1 MFSNAGGRQ
10 FNADSIN
17 ELYRNLS
24 TVKGS
29 LSSVM
34 KNTMSTGSLNT
45 KEMLSAFKQVA
56 DYKKQIVDLSRQDL
70 YANTQSIQ
78 EANKMVASQKQV
90 FDMQQKLQSFKTSNT
105 KMQGTDGYSQI
116 SSMLNEL
123 KTGVPVSVGRLNE
136 MNTALNQVR
145 QSALAAGK
153 TGNSLGATFA
163 SALGKFGTWALVT
176 NVLMT
181 GSRAIRELVT
191 NVKDL
196 DAAMTELRKVTNETE
211 STYTTFFDTAADR
224 ARDVGATMT
233 DTIQATADFSRL
245 GYNVDDAS
253 KLADAA
259 LVYKNVG
266 DDISDISTASE
277 SITSTM
283 QAFGVEADDVMSIVD
298 KFNEVGNNFAISS
311 DGIGEAL
318 KRSAAALAEGG
329 NTLDESIALITATN
343 EVVQNPESVG
353 RHTCPTAW

>member
-1 MFSNAGGRQ
+1 M
-10 FNADSIN
+10 
-17 ELYRNLS
+17 
-24 TVKGS
+24 
-29 LSSVM
+29 
-34 KNTMSTGSLNT
+34 
-45 KEMLSAFKQVA
+45 
-56 DYKKQIVDLSRQDL
+56 
-70 YANTQSIQ
+70 
-78 EANKMVASQKQV
+78 
-90 FDMQQKLQSFKTSNT
+90 
-105 KMQGTDGYSQI
+105 
-116 SSMLNEL
+116 
-123 KTGVPVSVGRLNE
+123 
-136 MNTALNQVR
+136 
-145 QSALAAGK
+145 AAGK
-153 TGNSLGATFA
+153 TGNSLGSTFA

-181 GSRAIRELVT
+181 GSRAMRELVT
-191 NVKDL
+191 NVRDL
-196 DAAMTELRKVTNETE
+196 DAAMTELRKVTDETE

-233 DTIQATADFSRL
+233 DTIQATADFARL

-266 DDISDISTASE
+266 DEIADISTASQ

-343 EVVQNPESVG
+343 EVVQNPEHVG